1 MARHIGIVAV
11 SPEGSSICYR
21 LIGHHIAQICEPSNR
36 PLVTL
41 HNRPFQNYVEALQLG
56 DWAAIG
62 AMLRESAE
70 ALAGAGVDFCVLPDN
85 VAHHAIQLA
94 ENDSPIPWI
103 NMIDLVAEAVL
114 AQKCQQVG
122 LIGTRYVMYGSTYQ
136 TALGLRG
143 IPLLVPEPD
152 AADRIDRI
160 VFGEAVYGKVG
171 HASRQFVAEE
181 IRGLR
186 ARGCDA
192 LILGSSEAAL
202 MLGDT
207 DEVGELG
214 MPVFDPLPLLAEA
227 AVRMAVQA

>member
-21 LIGHHIAQICEPSNR
+21 LIGRHIAQIEDPDSR

-41 HNRPFQNYVEALQLG
+41 HNKPFQSYVEALQIG

-62 AMLRESAE
+62 NLLTESAD
-70 ALAGAGVDFCVLPDN
+70 ALAGAGADFCILPDN

-94 ENDSPIPWI
+94 ESNSPIPWI
-103 NMIDLVAEAVL
+103 NMIELVAEAVL
-114 AQKCQQVG
+114 AQQCQRVG

-143 IPLLVPEPD
+143 IPLIVPED
-152 AADRIDRI
+152 AAAARINEI
-160 VFGEAVYGKVG
+160 IFSEAVFGQVSQ
-171 HASRQFVAEE
+171 ASQQFVADE
-181 IRGLR
+181 IRQLR
-186 ARGCDA
+186 DKGCDA

-202 MLGDT
+202 MLSDQS
-207 DEVGELG
+207 EANNLP